1 MEILTLKNL
10 SFTYP
15 DGDGKAIE
23 NVSLSVREGEFVVI
37 CGRSGCG
44 KTTLLRLMK
53 NELAPV
59 GKREGEILFR
69 GQHAEDIDVKTS
81 AGSIG
86 FVAQNPESQ
95 TVTDKVWHE
104 LAFGMENL
112 GYDADEMRLRAGELA
127 NYFGITGRLHSD
139 TATLSGG
146 QKQLLALASAM
157 TLSPEILL
165 LDEPTSQLDPIA
177 ASGFISTL
185 QRINRELGM
194 TVILSEHRLEEVFPI
209 ADRVVVM
216 DEGKIVCS
224 DTPRRVCELLGND
237 PISAGFPSA
246 ARIFSGLDGKGK
258 CPLTVR
264 EGREFLSSFEKKSLP
279 IEEKTHSPEVAFSM
293 KNLWQR
299 YERNSPDII
308 KGADIDVFKGEI
320 FSLLGGNGSGKTT
333 LLSVIAG
340 IEKAYRGKLTVLGK
354 NIKKYSPAEL
364 HRGTVAM
371 LPQDVST
378 VFIKNTVRDDL
389 FDICRAV
396 GCSKDEAEKKI
407 AAICGELSIT
417 EVLSRHPYDLSGGE
431 AQRAALAKVLLTEP
445 EILLLD
451 EPTKA
456 VDACAKRVLTGI
468 LRRLA
473 ESGVTVFA
481 ATHDTEFA
489 AEISDRC
496 AMLFDGSV
504 ICPSCPQVFFRKND
518 FYTTSSSRIS
528 RGVFENTVTTEQV
541 VALGKGADK

>member
-10 SFTYP
+10 SFSYP
-15 DGDGKAIE
+15 ESDRKAIE
-23 NVSLSVREGEFVVI
+23 NISLSVREGEFIVI

-44 KTTLLRLMK
+44 KTTLLRLLK

-59 GKREGEILFR
+59 GKREGEIFFC
-69 GQHAEDIDVKTS
+69 GKAMDDIDAGTS
-81 AGSIG
+81 AKSVG

-127 NYFGITGRLHSD
+127 NYFGINGWLHSD

-146 QKQLLALASAM
+146 QKQLLALASVMA
-157 TLSPEILL
+157 LSPKILL

-177 ASGFISTL
+177 ASGFINTL
-185 QRINRELGM
+185 QKINRELGM
-194 TVILSEHRLEEVFPI
+194 TVILSEHRLEEVFPM

-224 DTPRRVCELLGND
+224 DEPEKVCGTLAKS

-279 IEEKTHSPEVAFSM
+279 VEEEKPSDEVAFSM
-293 KNLWQR
+293 KNVWQR
-299 YERNSPDII
+299 YERNSPDIL
-308 KGADIDVFKGEI
+308 KGADIEVRRGEI

-333 LLSVIAG
+333 LISVIAG
-340 IEKAYRGKLTVLGK
+340 IEKAYRGKITILGK
-354 NIKKYSPAEL
+354 NIKKYGAEL
-364 HRGTVAM
+364 HRGIVAM
-371 LPQDVST
+371 LQQDVST

-396 GCSKDEAEKKI
+396 GCSKDEAGKKI
-407 AAICGELSIT
+407 AAICAELSIT

-431 AQRAALAKVLLTEP
+431 GQRAALAKILLTEP
-445 EILLLD
+445 KILLLD
-451 EPTKA
+451 EPTKGI
-456 VDACAKRVLTGI
+456 DAFAKQTLMAI
-468 LRRLA
+468 LRRLS
-473 ESGVTVFA
+473 EGGVTVFIV
-481 ATHDTEFA
+481 THDTEFA

-496 AMLFDGSV
+496 AMLFDGKV
-504 ICPSCPQVFFRKND
+504 ISHSCPQRFFGKNN
-518 FYTTSSSRIS
+518 FYTTSASRIS
-528 RGVFENTVTTEQV
+528 RGIFENTVTAEQV
-541 VALGKGADK
+541 IALGKEEIG

>member
-10 SFTYP
+10 SFSYP
-15 DGDGKAIE
+15 ESDRKAIE
-23 NVSLSVREGEFVVI
+23 NISLSVREGEFIVI
-37 CGRSGCG
+37 CGSSGCG
-44 KTTLLRLMK
+44 KTTLLRLLK

-59 GKREGEILFR
+59 GKREGEILFC
-69 GQHAEDIDVKTS
+69 GKAMDDIDAGTS
-81 AGSIG
+81 AKSVG

-127 NYFGITGRLHSD
+127 NYFGINGWLHSD

-146 QKQLLALASAM
+146 QKQLLALASVMA
-157 TLSPEILL
+157 LSPKILL

-177 ASGFISTL
+177 ASGFINTL
-185 QRINRELGM
+185 QKINRELGM
-194 TVILSEHRLEEVFPI
+194 TVIISEHRLEEVFPI

-224 DTPRRVCELLGND
+224 DEPEKVCGTLAKS

-279 IEEKTHSPEVAFSM
+279 IEEKSRPDEVAFSM
-293 KNLWQR
+293 KNVWQR
-299 YERNSPDII
+299 YERNSPDIL
-308 KGADIDVFKGEI
+308 KGADIEVRRGEI

-333 LLSVIAG
+333 LISVIAG
-340 IEKAYRGKLTVLGK
+340 IEKAYRGKITVLGK
-354 NIKKYSPAEL
+354 NIKKYSPVEL
-364 HRGTVAM
+364 HRGIVAM

-396 GCSKDEAEKKI
+396 GCGKNDAEKKI
-407 AAICGELSIT
+407 EDLCAELSIT

-431 AQRAALAKVLLTEP
+431 GQRAALAKILLTEP
-445 EILLLD
+445 KILLLD
-451 EPTKA
+451 EPTKGI
-456 VDACAKRVLTGI
+456 DAFAKQTLMAI
-468 LRRLA
+468 LRRLS
-473 ESGVTVFA
+473 EGGVTVFIV
-481 ATHDTEFA
+481 THDTEFA

-496 AMLFDGSV
+496 AMLFDGEV
-504 ICPSCPQVFFRKND
+504 ISPSCPQRFFGKIIFIQLRRAVFQEEYLK
-518 FYTTSSSRIS
+518 IP
-528 RGVFENTVTTEQV
+528 
-541 VALGKGADK
+541 

>member
-10 SFTYP
+10 SFLYP
-15 DGDGKAIE
+15 ESDRKAIE
-23 NVSLSVREGEFVVI
+23 NISLSVREGEFIVI

-44 KTTLLRLMK
+44 KTTLLRLLK

-59 GKREGEILFR
+59 GKREGEILFCGKAMDEVDAR
-69 GQHAEDIDVKTS
+69 TS
-81 AGSIG
+81 ARCIG

-112 GYDADEMRLRAGELA
+112 GYGADEMRLRAGELA
-127 NYFGITGRLHSD
+127 NYFGINGWLHSD

-146 QKQLLALASAM
+146 QKQLLALAAVM
-157 TLSPEILL
+157 TLSPKVLL

-185 QRINRELGM
+185 QKINRELGM

-224 DTPRRVCELLGND
+224 DTPQRVCELLGND

-246 ARIFSGLDGKGK
+246 ARIFSGLEGRGK

-279 IEEKTHSPEVAFSM
+279 IEEKSRPDEVAFSM
-293 KNLWQR
+293 KNVWQR
-299 YERNSPDII
+299 YERNSPDIL
-308 KGADIDVFKGEI
+308 KGADIEVRRGEI

-333 LLSVIAG
+333 LISVIAG
-340 IEKAYRGKLTVLGK
+340 VEKAYRGKITILGK
-354 NIKKYSPAEL
+354 NIKKYGAEL
-364 HRGTVAM
+364 HRGTIAM

-396 GCSKDEAEKKI
+396 GCGKNDAEKKI
-407 AAICGELSIT
+407 ADICAELSIT

-431 AQRAALAKVLLTEP
+431 GQRAALAKILLTEP
-445 EILLLD
+445 KILLLD
-451 EPTKA
+451 EPTKGI
-456 VDACAKRVLTGI
+456 DAFAKQTLMAI
-468 LRRLA
+468 LRRLS
-473 ESGVTVFA
+473 EGGVTVLIV
-481 ATHDTEFA
+481 THDTEFA
-489 AEISDRC
+489 AEISGRC
-496 AMLFDGSV
+496 AMLFDGKV
-504 ICPSCPQVFFRKND
+504 ISPSCPQRFFGKNN
-518 FYTTSSSRIS
+518 FYTTSASRIS
-528 RGVFENTVTTEQV
+528 RGIFENTVTAEQV
-541 VALGKGADK
+541 IALGKEEIG

>member
-10 SFTYP
+10 SFSYP
-15 DGDGKAIE
+15 ESDRKAIE
-23 NVSLSVREGEFVVI
+23 NISLSVREGEFIVI

-44 KTTLLRLMK
+44 KTTLLRLLK

-59 GKREGEILFR
+59 GKKEGEILFC
-69 GQHAEDIDVKTS
+69 GKAMDDIDAGTS
-81 AGSIG
+81 AKSVG

-104 LAFGMENL
+104 LVFGMENL

-127 NYFGITGRLHSD
+127 NYFGINGWLHSD

-146 QKQLLALASAM
+146 QKQLLALASVMA
-157 TLSPEILL
+157 LSPKILL

-177 ASGFISTL
+177 ASGFINTL
-185 QRINRELGM
+185 QKINRELGM

-224 DTPRRVCELLGND
+224 DEPEKVCGTLAKS

-279 IEEKTHSPEVAFSM
+279 VEEEKPSDEVAFSM
-293 KNLWQR
+293 KNVWQR
-299 YERNSPDII
+299 YERNSPDIL
-308 KGADIDVFKGEI
+308 KGADIEVRRGEI

-333 LLSVIAG
+333 LISVIAG
-340 IEKAYRGKLTVLGK
+340 IEKAYRGKITVLGK
-354 NIKKYSPAEL
+354 NIKKYGAEL
-364 HRGTVAM
+364 HRGIVAM

-396 GCSKDEAEKKI
+396 GCSKDEAGKKI
-407 AAICGELSIT
+407 AAICAELSIT

-431 AQRAALAKVLLTEP
+431 GQRAALAKILLTEP
-445 EILLLD
+445 KILLLD
-451 EPTKA
+451 EPTKGI
-456 VDACAKRVLTGI
+456 DAFAKQTLMAI
-468 LRRLA
+468 LRRLS
-473 ESGVTVFA
+473 EGGVTVFIV
-481 ATHDTEFA
+481 THDTEFA

-496 AMLFDGSV
+496 AMLFDGKV
-504 ICPSCPQVFFRKND
+504 ISPSCPQRFFGKNN
-518 FYTTSSSRIS
+518 FYTTSASRIS
-528 RGVFENTVTTEQV
+528 RGIFENTVTAGQV
-541 VALGKGADK
+541 IALGKEEIG

>member
-10 SFTYP
+10 SFLYP
-15 DGDGKAIE
+15 ESDRKAIE
-23 NVSLSVREGEFVVI
+23 NISLSVREGEFIVI

-44 KTTLLRLMK
+44 KTTLLRLLK

-59 GKREGEILFR
+59 GKREGEILFCGKAMDEVDAR
-69 GQHAEDIDVKTS
+69 TS
-81 AGSIG
+81 ARCIG

-112 GYDADEMRLRAGELA
+112 GYGADEMRLRAGELA
-127 NYFGITGRLHSD
+127 NYFGINGWLHSD

-146 QKQLLALASAM
+146 QKQLLALASVMA
-157 TLSPEILL
+157 LSPKVLF

-185 QRINRELGM
+185 QKINRELGM

-224 DTPRRVCELLGND
+224 DTPQRVCELLGND

-246 ARIFSGLDGKGK
+246 ARIFSGLEGRGK

-279 IEEKTHSPEVAFSM
+279 IEEKSRPDEVAFSM
-293 KNLWQR
+293 KNVWQR
-299 YERNSPDII
+299 YERNSPDIL
-308 KGADIDVFKGEI
+308 KGADIEVLRGEI

-333 LLSVIAG
+333 LISVIAG
-340 IEKAYRGKLTVLGK
+340 VEKAYRGKITILGK
-354 NIKKYSPAEL
+354 NIKKYGAEL
-364 HRGTVAM
+364 HRGTIAM

-396 GCSKDEAEKKI
+396 GCGKNDAEKKI
-407 AAICGELSIT
+407 ADICAELSIT

-431 AQRAALAKVLLTEP
+431 GQRAALAKILLTEP
-445 EILLLD
+445 KILLLD
-451 EPTKA
+451 EPTKGI
-456 VDACAKRVLTGI
+456 DAFAKQTLMAI
-468 LRRLA
+468 LRRLS
-473 ESGVTVFA
+473 EGGVTVLIV
-481 ATHDTEFA
+481 THDTEFA
-489 AEISDRC
+489 AEISGRC
-496 AMLFDGSV
+496 AMLFDGKV
-504 ICPSCPQVFFRKND
+504 ISPSCPQRFFGKNN
-518 FYTTSSSRIS
+518 FYTTSASRIS
-528 RGVFENTVTTEQV
+528 RGIFENTVTAEQV
-541 VALGKGADK
+541 IALGKEEIG

>member
-10 SFTYP
+10 SFSYP
-15 DGDGKAIE
+15 ESDRKAIE
-23 NVSLSVREGEFVVI
+23 NISLSVREGEFIVI

-44 KTTLLRLMK
+44 KTTLLRLLK

-59 GKREGEILFR
+59 GKREGEIFFC
-69 GQHAEDIDVKTS
+69 GKAMDDIDAGTS
-81 AGSIG
+81 AKSVG
-86 FVAQNPESQ
+86 FVAQNPESP

-127 NYFGITGRLHSD
+127 NYFGINGWLHSD

-146 QKQLLALASAM
+146 QKQLLALASVMA
-157 TLSPEILL
+157 LSPKILL

-177 ASGFISTL
+177 ASGFINTL
-185 QRINRELGM
+185 QKINRELGM
-194 TVILSEHRLEEVFPI
+194 TVILSEHRLEEVFPM

-224 DTPRRVCELLGND
+224 DEPEKVCGTLAKS

-279 IEEKTHSPEVAFSM
+279 VEEEKPSDEVAFSM
-293 KNLWQR
+293 KNVWQR
-299 YERNSPDII
+299 YERNSPDIL
-308 KGADIDVFKGEI
+308 KGADIEVRRGEI

-333 LLSVIAG
+333 LISVIAG
-340 IEKAYRGKLTVLGK
+340 IEKAYRGKITVLGK

-364 HRGTVAM
+364 HRGIVAM

-407 AAICGELSIT
+407 AEICGELSIT

-431 AQRAALAKVLLTEP
+431 GQRAALAKILLTEP
-445 EILLLD
+445 KILLLD
-451 EPTKA
+451 EPTKGI
-456 VDACAKRVLTGI
+456 DAFAKQTLMAI
-468 LRRLA
+468 LRRLS
-473 ESGVTVFA
+473 EGGVTVFIV
-481 ATHDTEFA
+481 THDTEFA

-496 AMLFDGSV
+496 AMLFDGEV
-504 ICPSCPQVFFRKND
+504 ISPSCPQRFFGKNN
-518 FYTTSSSRIS
+518 FYTTSASRIS
-528 RGVFENTVTTEQV
+528 RGIFENTVTAGQV
-541 VALGKGADK
+541 IALGKEEIG

>member
-10 SFTYP
+10 SFLYP
-15 DGDGKAIE
+15 ESDRKAIE
-23 NVSLSVREGEFVVI
+23 NISLSVREGEFIVI

-44 KTTLLRLMK
+44 KTTLLRLLK

-59 GKREGEILFR
+59 GKREGEILFCGKAMDEVDAR
-69 GQHAEDIDVKTS
+69 TS
-81 AGSIG
+81 ARCIG

-112 GYDADEMRLRAGELA
+112 GYGADEMRLRAGELA
-127 NYFGITGRLHSD
+127 NYFGINGWLHSD

-146 QKQLLALASAM
+146 QKQLLALASVMA
-157 TLSPEILL
+157 LSPKVLL

-185 QRINRELGM
+185 QKINRELGM

-224 DTPRRVCELLGND
+224 DTPQRVCELLGND

-246 ARIFSGLDGKGK
+246 ARIFSGLEGRGK

-279 IEEKTHSPEVAFSM
+279 IEEKSRPDEVAFSM
-293 KNLWQR
+293 KNVWQR
-299 YERNSPDII
+299 YERNSPDIL
-308 KGADIDVFKGEI
+308 KGADIEVLRGEI

-333 LLSVIAG
+333 LISVIAG
-340 IEKAYRGKLTVLGK
+340 VEKAYRGKITILGK
-354 NIKKYSPAEL
+354 NIKKYGAEL
-364 HRGTVAM
+364 HRGTIAM

-396 GCSKDEAEKKI
+396 GCGKNDAEKKI
-407 AAICGELSIT
+407 ADICAELSIT

-431 AQRAALAKVLLTEP
+431 GQRAALAKILLTEP
-445 EILLLD
+445 KILLLD
-451 EPTKA
+451 EPTKGI
-456 VDACAKRVLTGI
+456 DAFAKQTLMAI
-468 LRRLA
+468 LRRLS
-473 ESGVTVFA
+473 EGGVTVLIV
-481 ATHDTEFA
+481 THDTEFA
-489 AEISDRC
+489 AEISGRC
-496 AMLFDGSV
+496 AMLFDGKV
-504 ICPSCPQVFFRKND
+504 ISPSCPQRFFGKNN
-518 FYTTSSSRIS
+518 FYTTSASRIS
-528 RGVFENTVTTEQV
+528 RGIFENTVTAEQV
-541 VALGKGADK
+541 IALGKEEIG

>member
-10 SFTYP
+10 SFLYP
-15 DGDGKAIE
+15 ESDRKAIE
-23 NVSLSVREGEFVVI
+23 NISLSVREGEFIVI

-44 KTTLLRLMK
+44 KTTLLRLLK

-59 GKREGEILFR
+59 GKREGEILFCGKAMDEVDAR
-69 GQHAEDIDVKTS
+69 TS
-81 AGSIG
+81 ARCIG

-112 GYDADEMRLRAGELA
+112 GYGADEMRLRAGELA
-127 NYFGITGRLHSD
+127 NYFGINGWLHSD

-146 QKQLLALASAM
+146 QKQLLALASVMA
-157 TLSPEILL
+157 LSPKVLF

-185 QRINRELGM
+185 QKINRELGM

-224 DTPRRVCELLGND
+224 DTPQRVCELLGND

-246 ARIFSGLDGKGK
+246 ARIFSGLEGRGK

-279 IEEKTHSPEVAFSM
+279 IEEKSRPDEVAFSM
-293 KNLWQR
+293 KNVWQR
-299 YERNSPDII
+299 YERNSPDIL
-308 KGADIDVFKGEI
+308 KGADIEVRRGEI

-333 LLSVIAG
+333 LISVIAG
-340 IEKAYRGKLTVLGK
+340 VEKAYRGKITILGK
-354 NIKKYSPAEL
+354 NIKKYGAEL
-364 HRGTVAM
+364 HRGTIAM

-396 GCSKDEAEKKI
+396 GCGKNDAEKKI
-407 AAICGELSIT
+407 ADICAELSIT

-431 AQRAALAKVLLTEP
+431 GQRAALAKILLTEP
-445 EILLLD
+445 KILLLD
-451 EPTKA
+451 EPTKGI
-456 VDACAKRVLTGI
+456 DAFAKQTLMAI
-468 LRRLA
+468 LRRLS
-473 ESGVTVFA
+473 EGGVTVLIV
-481 ATHDTEFA
+481 THDTEFA
-489 AEISDRC
+489 AEISGRC
-496 AMLFDGSV
+496 AMLFDGKV
-504 ICPSCPQVFFRKND
+504 ISPSCPQRFFGKNN
-518 FYTTSSSRIS
+518 FYTTSASRIS
-528 RGVFENTVTTEQV
+528 RGIFENTVTAEQV
-541 VALGKGADK
+541 IALGKEEIG

>member
-10 SFTYP
+10 SFSYP
-15 DGDGKAIE
+15 ESDRKAIE
-23 NVSLSVREGEFVVI
+23 NISLSVREGEFIVI

-44 KTTLLRLMK
+44 KTTLLRLLK

-59 GKREGEILFR
+59 GKREGEILFCR
-69 GQHAEDIDVKTS
+69 QHAEDIDVKTS

-127 NYFGITGRLHSD
+127 NYFGINGWLHSD

-146 QKQLLALASAM
+146 QKQLLALASVMA
-157 TLSPEILL
+157 LSPKILL

-177 ASGFISTL
+177 ASGFINTL
-185 QRINRELGM
+185 QKINRELGM

-224 DTPRRVCELLGND
+224 DEPEKVCGTLAKS

-279 IEEKTHSPEVAFSM
+279 VEEEKPSDEVAFSM
-293 KNLWQR
+293 KNVWQR
-299 YERNSPDII
+299 YERNSPDIL
-308 KGADIDVFKGEI
+308 KGADIEVRRGEI

-333 LLSVIAG
+333 LISVIAG
-340 IEKAYRGKLTVLGK
+340 IEKAYRGKITILGK
-354 NIKKYSPAEL
+354 NIKKYGAEL
-364 HRGTVAM
+364 HRGIVAM

-396 GCSKDEAEKKI
+396 GCSKDEAGKKI
-407 AAICGELSIT
+407 AAICAELSIT

-431 AQRAALAKVLLTEP
+431 GQRAALAKILLTEP
-445 EILLLD
+445 KILLLD
-451 EPTKA
+451 EPTKGI
-456 VDACAKRVLTGI
+456 DAFAKQTLMAI
-468 LRRLA
+468 LRRLS
-473 ESGVTVFA
+473 EGGVTVFIV
-481 ATHDTEFA
+481 THDTEFA

-496 AMLFDGSV
+496 AMLFDGKV
-504 ICPSCPQVFFRKND
+504 ISHSCPQRFFGKNN
-518 FYTTSSSRIS
+518 FYTTSASRIS
-528 RGVFENTVTTEQV
+528 RGIFENTVTAEQV
-541 VALGKGADK
+541 IALGKEEIG

>member
-10 SFTYP
+10 SFSYP
-15 DGDGKAIE
+15 ESDRKAIE
-23 NVSLSVREGEFVVI
+23 NISLSVREGEFVVI

-44 KTTLLRLMK
+44 KTTLLRLLK

-59 GKREGEILFR
+59 GKREGEILFCGKAMDEVDAR
-69 GQHAEDIDVKTS
+69 TS
-81 AGSIG
+81 ARRIG

-112 GYDADEMRLRAGELA
+112 GCDPDEMRLRIGETA
-127 NYFGITGRLHSD
+127 NYFGINTMTERE

-146 QKQLLALASAM
+146 QKQLLALAAVM
-157 TLSPEILL
+157 TLSPKVLL

-185 QRINRELGM
+185 QKINRELGM

-224 DTPRRVCELLGND
+224 DEPEKVCGALAKS

-279 IEEKTHSPEVAFSM
+279 IEEKSRPDEVAFSM
-293 KNLWQR
+293 KNVWQR
-299 YERNSPDII
+299 YERNSPDIL
-308 KGADIDVFKGEI
+308 KGADIEVRRGEI

-333 LLSVIAG
+333 LISVIAG
-340 IEKAYRGKLTVLGK
+340 VEKAYRGKITILGK
-354 NIKKYSPAEL
+354 NIKKYGAEL

-396 GCSKDEAEKKI
+396 GCGKNDAEKKI
-407 AAICGELSIT
+407 ADICAELSIT

-431 AQRAALAKVLLTEP
+431 GQRAALAKILLTEP
-445 EILLLD
+445 KILLLD
-451 EPTKA
+451 EPTKGI
-456 VDACAKRVLTGI
+456 DAFAKQTLMAI
-468 LRRLA
+468 LRRLS
-473 ESGVTVFA
+473 EGGVTVLIV
-481 ATHDTEFA
+481 THDTEFA

-496 AMLFDGSV
+496 AMLFDGKV
-504 ICPSCPQVFFRKND
+504 ISPSCPQRFFGKNN
-518 FYTTSSSRIS
+518 FYTTSASRIS
-528 RGVFENTVTTEQV
+528 RGIFENTVTAEQV
-541 VALGKGADK
+541 IALGKEEIG

>member
-10 SFTYP
+10 SFSYP
-15 DGDGKAIE
+15 ESDRKAIE
-23 NVSLSVREGEFVVI
+23 NISLSVREGEFIVI

-44 KTTLLRLMK
+44 KTTLLRLLK

-59 GKREGEILFR
+59 GKREGEILFCGKAMDEVDAR
-69 GQHAEDIDVKTS
+69 TS
-81 AGSIG
+81 ARCIG
-86 FVAQNPESQ
+86 FVAQNPE
-95 TVTDKVWHE
+95 TGTLTDKVWHE
-104 LAFGMENL
+104 LAFGLENL
-112 GYDADEMRLRAGELA
+112 GCDPDEMRLRIGETA
-127 NYFGITGRLHSD
+127 NYFGINTMTERE

-146 QKQLLALASAM
+146 QKQLLALASVMA
-157 TLSPEILL
+157 LSPKVLL

-185 QRINRELGM
+185 QKINRELGM

-224 DTPRRVCELLGND
+224 DTPQRVCELLGND

-246 ARIFSGLDGKGK
+246 ARIFSGLEGRGK

-279 IEEKTHSPEVAFSM
+279 IEEKSRPDEVAFSM
-293 KNLWQR
+293 KNVWQR
-299 YERNSPDII
+299 YERNSPDIL
-308 KGADIDVFKGEI
+308 KGADIEVRRGEI

-340 IEKAYRGKLTVLGK
+340 VEKAYRGKITILGK
-354 NIKKYSPAEL
+354 NIKKYGAEL

-396 GCSKDEAEKKI
+396 GCGKNDAEKKI
-407 AAICGELSIT
+407 ADICTELSIT

-431 AQRAALAKVLLTEP
+431 GQRAALAKILLTEP
-445 EILLLD
+445 KILLLD
-451 EPTKA
+451 EPTKGI
-456 VDACAKRVLTGI
+456 DAFAKQTLMAI
-468 LRRLA
+468 LRRLS
-473 ESGVTVFA
+473 EGGVTVLIV
-481 ATHDTEFA
+481 THDTEFA
-489 AEISDRC
+489 AEISGRC
-496 AMLFDGSV
+496 AMLFDGKV
-504 ICPSCPQVFFRKND
+504 ISPSCPQRFFGKNN
-518 FYTTSSSRIS
+518 FYTTSASRIS
-528 RGVFENTVTTEQV
+528 RGIFENTVTAEQV
-541 VALGKGADK
+541 IALGKEEIG

>member
-10 SFTYP
+10 SFSYP
-15 DGDGKAIE
+15 ESDRKAIE
-23 NVSLSVREGEFVVI
+23 NISLSVREGEFIVI

-44 KTTLLRLMK
+44 KTTLLRLLK

-59 GKREGEILFR
+59 GKREGEILFC
-69 GQHAEDIDVKTS
+69 GKAMDDIDAGTS
-81 AGSIG
+81 AKSVG

-127 NYFGITGRLHSD
+127 NYFGINGWLHSD

-146 QKQLLALASAM
+146 QKQLLALASVMA
-157 TLSPEILL
+157 LSPKILL

-185 QRINRELGM
+185 QKINRELGM

-224 DTPRRVCELLGND
+224 DEPEKVCGTLAKS

-279 IEEKTHSPEVAFSM
+279 VEEEKPSDEVAFSM
-293 KNLWQR
+293 KNVWQR
-299 YERNSPDII
+299 YERNSPDIL
-308 KGADIDVFKGEI
+308 KGADIEVRRGEI

-333 LLSVIAG
+333 LISVIAG
-340 IEKAYRGKLTVLGK
+340 IEKAYRGKITVLGK
-354 NIKKYSPAEL
+354 NIRKYGAEL
-364 HRGTVAM
+364 HRGIVAM

-396 GCSKDEAEKKI
+396 GCSKDEAGKKI
-407 AAICGELSIT
+407 AAICAELSIM
-417 EVLSRHPYDLSGGE
+417 EVLSRHPYDISGGE
-431 AQRAALAKVLLTEP
+431 GQRAALAKILLTEP
-445 EILLLD
+445 KILLLD
-451 EPTKA
+451 EPTKGI
-456 VDACAKRVLTGI
+456 DAFAKQTLMAI
-468 LRRLA
+468 LRRLS
-473 ESGVTVFA
+473 EGGVTVFIV
-481 ATHDTEFA
+481 THDTEFA

-496 AMLFDGSV
+496 AMLFDGKV
-504 ICPSCPQVFFRKND
+504 ISPSCPQRFFGKNN
-518 FYTTSSSRIS
+518 FYTTSASRIS
-528 RGVFENTVTTEQV
+528 RGIFENTVTAGQV
-541 VALGKGADK
+541 IALGKEEIG

>member
-10 SFTYP
+10 SFLYP
-15 DGDGKAIE
+15 ESDRKAIE
-23 NVSLSVREGEFVVI
+23 NISLSVREGEFIVI

-44 KTTLLRLMK
+44 KTTLLRLLK

-59 GKREGEILFR
+59 GKREGEILFCGKAMDEVDAR
-69 GQHAEDIDVKTS
+69 TS
-81 AGSIG
+81 ARCIG

-112 GYDADEMRLRAGELA
+112 GYGADEMRLRAGELA
-127 NYFGITGRLHSD
+127 NYFGINGWLHSD

-146 QKQLLALASAM
+146 QKQLLALASVMA
-157 TLSPEILL
+157 LSPKVLF

-185 QRINRELGM
+185 QKINRELGM

-224 DTPRRVCELLGND
+224 DEPEKVCGALAKS

-246 ARIFSGLDGKGK
+246 ARIFSGLEGRGK

-279 IEEKTHSPEVAFSM
+279 IEEKSRPDEVAFSM
-293 KNLWQR
+293 KNVWQR
-299 YERNSPDII
+299 YERNSPDIL
-308 KGADIDVFKGEI
+308 KGADIEVLRGEI

-340 IEKAYRGKLTVLGK
+340 VEKAYRGKITILGK
-354 NIKKYSPAEL
+354 NIKKYGAEL
-364 HRGTVAM
+364 HRGTIAM

-396 GCSKDEAEKKI
+396 GCGKNDAEKKI
-407 AAICGELSIT
+407 ADICAELSIT

-431 AQRAALAKVLLTEP
+431 GQRAALAKILLTEP
-445 EILLLD
+445 KILLLD
-451 EPTKA
+451 EPTKGI
-456 VDACAKRVLTGI
+456 DAFAKQTLMAI
-468 LRRLA
+468 LRRLS
-473 ESGVTVFA
+473 EGGVTVLIV
-481 ATHDTEFA
+481 THDTEFA
-489 AEISDRC
+489 AEISGRC
-496 AMLFDGSV
+496 AMLFDGKV
-504 ICPSCPQVFFRKND
+504 ISPSCPQRFFGKNN
-518 FYTTSSSRIS
+518 FYTTSASRIS
-528 RGVFENTVTTEQV
+528 RGIFENTVTAEQV
-541 VALGKGADK
+541 IALGKEEIG

>member
-10 SFTYP
+10 SFLYP
-15 DGDGKAIE
+15 ESDRKAIE
-23 NVSLSVREGEFVVI
+23 NISLSVREGEFIVI

-44 KTTLLRLMK
+44 KTTLLRLLK

-59 GKREGEILFR
+59 GKREGEILFCGKAMDEVDAR
-69 GQHAEDIDVKTS
+69 TS
-81 AGSIG
+81 ARCIG

-95 TVTDKVWHE
+95 TMTDKVWHE

-112 GYDADEMRLRAGELA
+112 GYGADEMHLRAGELA
-127 NYFGITGRLHSD
+127 NYFGINGWLHSD

-146 QKQLLALASAM
+146 QKQLLALAAVM
-157 TLSPEILL
+157 TLSPKVLL

-185 QRINRELGM
+185 QKINRELGM

-224 DTPRRVCELLGND
+224 DTPQRVCELLGND

-246 ARIFSGLDGKGK
+246 ARIFSGLEGRGK

-279 IEEKTHSPEVAFSM
+279 IEEKSRPDEVAFSM
-293 KNLWQR
+293 KNVWQR
-299 YERNSPDII
+299 YERNSPDIL
-308 KGADIDVFKGEI
+308 KGADIEVRRGEI

-333 LLSVIAG
+333 LISVIAG
-340 IEKAYRGKLTVLGK
+340 VEKAYRGKITILGK
-354 NIKKYSPAEL
+354 NIKKYGAEL
-364 HRGTVAM
+364 HRGTIAM

-396 GCSKDEAEKKI
+396 GCGKNDAEKKI
-407 AAICGELSIT
+407 ADICAELSIT

-431 AQRAALAKVLLTEP
+431 GQRAALAKILLTEP
-445 EILLLD
+445 KILLLD
-451 EPTKA
+451 EPTKGI
-456 VDACAKRVLTGI
+456 DAFAKQTLMAI
-468 LRRLA
+468 LRRLS
-473 ESGVTVFA
+473 EGGVTVLIV
-481 ATHDTEFA
+481 THDTEFA
-489 AEISDRC
+489 AEISGRC
-496 AMLFDGSV
+496 AMLFDGKV
-504 ICPSCPQVFFRKND
+504 ISPSCPQRFFGKNN
-518 FYTTSSSRIS
+518 FYTTSASRIS
-528 RGVFENTVTTEQV
+528 RGIFENTVTAEQV
-541 VALGKGADK
+541 IALGKEEIG

>member
-10 SFTYP
+10 SFSYP
-15 DGDGKAIE
+15 ESDRKAIE
-23 NVSLSVREGEFVVI
+23 NISLSVREGEFVVI

-44 KTTLLRLMK
+44 KTTLLRLLK

-59 GKREGEILFR
+59 GKREGEILFCGKAMDEVDAR
-69 GQHAEDIDVKTS
+69 TS
-81 AGSIG
+81 ARRIG

-112 GYDADEMRLRAGELA
+112 GCDPDEMRLRIGETA
-127 NYFGITGRLHSD
+127 NYFGINTMTERE

-146 QKQLLALASAM
+146 QKQLLALAAVM
-157 TLSPEILL
+157 TLSPKVLL

-185 QRINRELGM
+185 QKINRELGM

-224 DTPRRVCELLGND
+224 DEPEKVCGALAKS

-264 EGREFLSSFEKKSLP
+264 EGREFLSSFKKKSLP
-279 IEEKTHSPEVAFSM
+279 IEEKSRPDEVAFSM
-293 KNLWQR
+293 KNVWQR
-299 YERNSPDII
+299 YERNSPDIL
-308 KGADIDVFKGEI
+308 KGADIEVRRGEI

-333 LLSVIAG
+333 LISVIAG
-340 IEKAYRGKLTVLGK
+340 VEKAYRGKITVLGK
-354 NIKKYSPAEL
+354 NIKKYGAEL

-378 VFIKNTVRDDL
+378 VFIKNTLRDDL

-396 GCSKDEAEKKI
+396 GCGKNDAEKKI
-407 AAICGELSIT
+407 ADICAELSIT
-417 EVLSRHPYDLSGGE
+417 EVLFCHPYDLSGGE
-431 AQRAALAKVLLTEP
+431 GQRAALAKILLTEP
-445 EILLLD
+445 KILLLD
-451 EPTKA
+451 EPTKGI
-456 VDACAKRVLTGI
+456 DAFAKQTLMAI
-468 LRRLA
+468 LRRLS
-473 ESGVTVFA
+473 EGGVTVLIV
-481 ATHDTEFA
+481 THDTEFA

-496 AMLFDGSV
+496 AMLFDGKV
-504 ICPSCPQVFFRKND
+504 ISPSCPQRFFGKNN
-518 FYTTSSSRIS
+518 FYTTSASRIS
-528 RGVFENTVTTEQV
+528 RGIFENTVTAEQV
-541 VALGKGADK
+541 IALGKEEIG

>member
-15 DGDGKAIE
+15 DGDRKAIE
-23 NVSLSVREGEFVVI
+23 NISLSVREGEFIVI

-44 KTTLLRLMK
+44 KTTLLRLLK

-86 FVAQNPESQ
+86 FVAQSPESQ

-104 LAFGMENL
+104 LAFGLENL
-112 GYDADEMRLRAGELA
+112 GCDPDEMRLRIGETA
-127 NYFGITGRLHSD
+127 NYFGINTMTERE

-146 QKQLLALASAM
+146 QKQLLALASVMA
-157 TLSPEILL
+157 LSPKVLL

-185 QRINRELGM
+185 QKINRELGM

-224 DTPRRVCELLGND
+224 DTPRRVCELLGNG

-299 YERNSPDII
+299 YERNSPDIL
-308 KGADIDVFKGEI
+308 KGADIEVRRGEI

-340 IEKAYRGKLTVLGK
+340 IEKAYRGKITILGK
-354 NIKKYSPAEL
+354 NIKKYGAEL

-396 GCSKDEAEKKI
+396 GCGKNDAEKKM
-407 AAICGELSIT
+407 ADICAELSIT

-431 AQRAALAKVLLTEP
+431 GQRAALAKVLLTEP
-445 EILLLD
+445 KILLLD
-451 EPTKA
+451 EPTKGI
-456 VDACAKRVLTGI
+456 DAFAKQTLMAI
-468 LRRLA
+468 LRRLS
-473 ESGVTVFA
+473 EGGVTVLIV
-481 ATHDTEFA
+481 THDTEFA

-496 AMLFDGSV
+496 AMLFDGKV
-504 ICPSCPQVFFRKND
+504 ISPSCPQRFFGKNN
-518 FYTTSSSRIS
+518 FYTTSASRIS
-528 RGVFENTVTTEQV
+528 RGIFENTVTAEQV
-541 VALGKGADK
+541 IALGKEEIG

>member
-10 SFTYP
+10 SFSYP
-15 DGDGKAIE
+15 ESDRKAIE
-23 NVSLSVREGEFVVI
+23 NISLSVREGEFIVI

-44 KTTLLRLMK
+44 KTTLLRLLK

-59 GKREGEILFR
+59 GKREGEILFC
-69 GQHAEDIDVKTS
+69 GKAMDDIDAGTS
-81 AGSIG
+81 AKSVG

-112 GYDADEMRLRAGELA
+112 GYNADEMRLRAGELA
-127 NYFGITGRLHSD
+127 NYFGINGWLHSD

-146 QKQLLALASAM
+146 QKQLLALASVMA
-157 TLSPEILL
+157 LSPKILL

-177 ASGFISTL
+177 ASGFINTL
-185 QRINRELGM
+185 QKINRELGM
-194 TVILSEHRLEEVFPI
+194 TVIMSEHRLEEVFPI

-224 DTPRRVCELLGND
+224 DEPEKVCGTLAKS

-279 IEEKTHSPEVAFSM
+279 VEEEKPSDEVAFSM
-293 KNLWQR
+293 KNVWQR
-299 YERNSPDII
+299 YERNSPDIL
-308 KGADIDVFKGEI
+308 KGADIEVRRGEI

-333 LLSVIAG
+333 LISVIAG
-340 IEKAYRGKLTVLGK
+340 IEKAYRGKITVLGK
-354 NIKKYSPAEL
+354 NIKKYGAEL
-364 HRGTVAM
+364 HRGIVAM

-396 GCSKDEAEKKI
+396 GCSKDEAGKKI
-407 AAICGELSIT
+407 AAICAELSIT
-417 EVLSRHPYDLSGGE
+417 EVLSRHPYDISGGE
-431 AQRAALAKVLLTEP
+431 GQRAALAKILLTEP
-445 EILLLD
+445 KILLLD
-451 EPTKA
+451 EPTKGI
-456 VDACAKRVLTGI
+456 DAFAKQTLMAI
-468 LRRLA
+468 LRRLS
-473 ESGVTVFA
+473 EGGVTVFIV
-481 ATHDTEFA
+481 THDTEFA

-496 AMLFDGSV
+496 AMLFDGKV
-504 ICPSCPQVFFRKND
+504 ISPSCPQRFFGKNN
-518 FYTTSSSRIS
+518 FYTTSASRIS
-528 RGVFENTVTTEQV
+528 RGIFENTVTAGQV
-541 VALGKGADK
+541 IALGKEEIG

>member
-10 SFTYP
+10 SFLYP
-15 DGDGKAIE
+15 ESDRKAIE
-23 NVSLSVREGEFVVI
+23 NISLSVREGEFIVI

-44 KTTLLRLMK
+44 KTTLLRLLK

-59 GKREGEILFR
+59 GKREGEILFCGKAMDEVDAR
-69 GQHAEDIDVKTS
+69 TS
-81 AGSIG
+81 ARCIG

-95 TVTDKVWHE
+95 TMTDKVWHE

-112 GYDADEMRLRAGELA
+112 GYGADEMHLRAGELA
-127 NYFGITGRLHSD
+127 NYFGINGWLHSD

-146 QKQLLALASAM
+146 QKQLLALAAVM
-157 TLSPEILL
+157 TLSPKVLL

-185 QRINRELGM
+185 QKINRELGM

-224 DTPRRVCELLGND
+224 DTPQRVCELLGND

-246 ARIFSGLDGKGK
+246 ARIFSGLEGRGK

-279 IEEKTHSPEVAFSM
+279 IEEKSRPDEVAFSM
-293 KNLWQR
+293 KNVWQR
-299 YERNSPDII
+299 YERNSPDIL
-308 KGADIDVFKGEI
+308 KGADIEVLRGEI

-333 LLSVIAG
+333 LISVIAG
-340 IEKAYRGKLTVLGK
+340 VEKAYRGKITILGK
-354 NIKKYSPAEL
+354 NIKKYGAEL
-364 HRGTVAM
+364 HRGTIAM

-396 GCSKDEAEKKI
+396 GCGKNDAEKKI
-407 AAICGELSIT
+407 ADICAELSIT

-431 AQRAALAKVLLTEP
+431 GQRAALAKILLTEP
-445 EILLLD
+445 KILLLD
-451 EPTKA
+451 EPTKGI
-456 VDACAKRVLTGI
+456 DAFAKQTLMAI
-468 LRRLA
+468 LRRLS
-473 ESGVTVFA
+473 EGGVTVLIV
-481 ATHDTEFA
+481 THDTEFA
-489 AEISDRC
+489 AEISGRC
-496 AMLFDGSV
+496 AMLFDGKV
-504 ICPSCPQVFFRKND
+504 ISPSCPQRFFGKNN
-518 FYTTSSSRIS
+518 FYTTSASRIS
-528 RGVFENTVTTEQV
+528 RGIFENTVTAEQV
-541 VALGKGADK
+541 IALGKEEIG

>member
-10 SFTYP
+10 SFSYP
-15 DGDGKAIE
+15 ESDRKAIE
-23 NVSLSVREGEFVVI
+23 NISLSVREGEFIVI

-44 KTTLLRLMK
+44 KTTLLRLLK

-59 GKREGEILFR
+59 GKREGEILFC
-69 GQHAEDIDVKTS
+69 GKAMDDIDAGTS
-81 AGSIG
+81 AKSVG

-127 NYFGITGRLHSD
+127 NYFGINGWLHSD

-146 QKQLLALASAM
+146 QKQLLALASVMA
-157 TLSPEILL
+157 LSPKIIL

-177 ASGFISTL
+177 ASGFINTL
-185 QRINRELGM
+185 QKINRELGM

-224 DTPRRVCELLGND
+224 DEPEKVCGTLAKS

-279 IEEKTHSPEVAFSM
+279 VEEEKPSDEVAFSM
-293 KNLWQR
+293 KNVWQR
-299 YERNSPDII
+299 YERNSPDIL
-308 KGADIDVFKGEI
+308 KGADIEVRRGEI

-333 LLSVIAG
+333 LISVIAG
-340 IEKAYRGKLTVLGK
+340 IEKAYRGKITILGK
-354 NIKKYSPAEL
+354 NIKKYGAEL

-396 GCSKDEAEKKI
+396 GCSKDEAGKKI

-417 EVLSRHPYDLSGGE
+417 EVLSRHPYDISGGE
-431 AQRAALAKVLLTEP
+431 GQRAALAKILLTEP
-445 EILLLD
+445 KILLLD
-451 EPTKA
+451 EPTKGI
-456 VDACAKRVLTGI
+456 DAFAKQTLMAI
-468 LRRLA
+468 LRRLS
-473 ESGVTVFA
+473 EGGVTVFIV
-481 ATHDTEFA
+481 THDTEFA

-496 AMLFDGSV
+496 AMLFDGKV
-504 ICPSCPQVFFRKND
+504 ISPSCPQRFFGKNN
-518 FYTTSSSRIS
+518 FYTTSASRIS
-528 RGVFENTVTTEQV
+528 RGIFENTVTAGQV
-541 VALGKGADK
+541 IALGKEEIG

>member
-10 SFTYP
+10 SFSYP
-15 DGDGKAIE
+15 ESDRKAIE
-23 NVSLSVREGEFVVI
+23 NISLSVREGEFIVI

-44 KTTLLRLMK
+44 KTTLLRLLK
-53 NELAPV
+53 SELAPV
-59 GKREGEILFR
+59 GKREGEILFCR
-69 GQHAEDIDVKTS
+69 QHAEDIDVKTS

-127 NYFGITGRLHSD
+127 NYFGINGWLHSD

-146 QKQLLALASAM
+146 QKQLLALASVMA
-157 TLSPEILL
+157 LSPEILL

-177 ASGFISTL
+177 ASGFINTL
-185 QRINRELGM
+185 QKINRELGM

-224 DTPRRVCELLGND
+224 DEPEKVCGTLAKS

-246 ARIFSGLDGKGK
+246 ARIFSGLEGSGK

-279 IEEKTHSPEVAFSM
+279 VEEEKPSDEVAFSM
-293 KNLWQR
+293 KNVWQR
-299 YERNSPDII
+299 YERNSPDIL
-308 KGADIDVFKGEI
+308 KGADIEVRRGEI

-333 LLSVIAG
+333 LISVIAG
-340 IEKAYRGKLTVLGK
+340 IEKAYRGKITVLGK
-354 NIKKYSPAEL
+354 NIKKYGAEL
-364 HRGTVAM
+364 HRGIVAM

-396 GCSKDEAEKKI
+396 GCSKDEAGKKI
-407 AAICGELSIT
+407 AAICAELSIT

-431 AQRAALAKVLLTEP
+431 GQRAALAKILLTEP
-445 EILLLD
+445 KILLLD
-451 EPTKA
+451 EPTKGI
-456 VDACAKRVLTGI
+456 DAFAKQTLMAI
-468 LRRLA
+468 LRRLS
-473 ESGVTVFA
+473 EGGVTVFIV
-481 ATHDTEFA
+481 THDTEFA

-496 AMLFDGSV
+496 AMIFDGKV
-504 ICPSCPQVFFRKND
+504 ISPSCPQRFFGKNN
-518 FYTTSSSRIS
+518 FYTTSASRIS
-528 RGVFENTVTTEQV
+528 RGIFENTVTAGQV
-541 VALGKGADK
+541 IALGKGADK

>member
-1 MEILTLKNL
+1 MGIVVDEIISQKLYTGEFRAHFVEICIDLCHRIVGTDWNLNMEIAVCDL
-10 SFTYP
+10 F
-15 DGDGKAIE
+15 DGICQRVDLLHAFAVGVGVGGNQNE
-23 NVSLSVREGEFVVI
+23 NHHDER
-37 CGRSGCG
+37 
-44 KTTLLRLMK
+44 
-53 NELAPV
+53 
-59 GKREGEILFR
+59 
-69 GQHAEDIDVKTS
+69 AEHLV
-81 AGSIG
+81 
-86 FVAQNPESQ
+86 
-95 TVTDKVWHE
+95 H
-104 LAFGMENL
+104 
-112 GYDADEMRLRAGELA
+112 
-127 NYFGITGRLHSD
+127 
-139 TATLSGG
+139 
-146 QKQLLALASAM
+146 
-157 TLSPEILL
+157 
-165 LDEPTSQLDPIA
+165 
-177 ASGFISTL
+177 
-185 QRINRELGM
+185 
-194 TVILSEHRLEEVFPI
+194 
-209 ADRVVVM
+209 
-216 DEGKIVCS
+216 
-224 DTPRRVCELLGND
+224 
-237 PISAGFPSA
+237 
-246 ARIFSGLDGKGK
+246 
-258 CPLTVR
+258 
-264 EGREFLSSFEKKSLP
+264 
-279 IEEKTHSPEVAFSM
+279 
-293 KNLWQR
+293 
-299 YERNSPDII
+299 
-308 KGADIDVFKGEI
+308 GADIDVFKGEI
-320 FSLLGGNGSGKTT
+320 FSLRGGNGSGKTT

-396 GCSKDEAEKKI
+396 GCSKDEAEQKI

-481 ATHDTEFA
+481 ARHDKEFA

-504 ICPSCPQVFFRKND
+504 ICPLCPQVFFRKND

>member
-10 SFTYP
+10 SFLYP
-15 DGDGKAIE
+15 ESDRKAIE
-23 NVSLSVREGEFVVI
+23 NISLSVREGEFIVI

-44 KTTLLRLMK
+44 KTTLLRLLK

-59 GKREGEILFR
+59 GKREGEILFCGKAMDEVDAR
-69 GQHAEDIDVKTS
+69 TS
-81 AGSIG
+81 ARCIG

-104 LAFGMENL
+104 LASGMENL
-112 GYDADEMRLRAGELA
+112 GYGADEMRLRAGELA
-127 NYFGITGRLHSD
+127 NYFGINGWLHSD

-146 QKQLLALASAM
+146 QKQLLALAAVM
-157 TLSPEILL
+157 TLSPKVLL

-185 QRINRELGM
+185 QKINRELGM

-224 DTPRRVCELLGND
+224 DTPQRVCELLGND

-246 ARIFSGLDGKGK
+246 ARIFSGLEGRGK

-264 EGREFLSSFEKKSLP
+264 EGREFLSSFKKKSLP
-279 IEEKTHSPEVAFSM
+279 IEEKSRPDEVAFSM
-293 KNLWQR
+293 KNVWQR
-299 YERNSPDII
+299 YERNSPDIL
-308 KGADIDVFKGEI
+308 KGADIEVRRGEI

-333 LLSVIAG
+333 LISVIAG
-340 IEKAYRGKLTVLGK
+340 VEKAYRGKITILGK
-354 NIKKYSPAEL
+354 NIKKYGAEL
-364 HRGTVAM
+364 HRGTIAM

-396 GCSKDEAEKKI
+396 GCGKNDAEKKI
-407 AAICGELSIT
+407 ADICAELSIT

-431 AQRAALAKVLLTEP
+431 GQRAALAKILLTEP
-445 EILLLD
+445 KILLLD
-451 EPTKA
+451 EPTKGI
-456 VDACAKRVLTGI
+456 DAFAKQTLMAI
-468 LRRLA
+468 LRRLS
-473 ESGVTVFA
+473 EGGVTVLIV
-481 ATHDTEFA
+481 THDTEFA
-489 AEISDRC
+489 AEISGRC
-496 AMLFDGSV
+496 AMLFDGKV
-504 ICPSCPQVFFRKND
+504 ISPSCPQRFFGKNN
-518 FYTTSSSRIS
+518 FYTTSASRIS
-528 RGVFENTVTTEQV
+528 RGIFENTVTAEQV
-541 VALGKGADK
+541 IALGKEEIG

>member
-10 SFTYP
+10 SFSYP
-15 DGDGKAIE
+15 ESDRKAIE
-23 NVSLSVREGEFVVI
+23 NISLSVREGEFIVI

-44 KTTLLRLMK
+44 KTTLLRLLK

-59 GKREGEILFR
+59 GKREGEILFCGKAMDEVDAR
-69 GQHAEDIDVKTS
+69 TS
-81 AGSIG
+81 ARRIG
-86 FVAQNPESQ
+86 FVAQNTESQ

-112 GYDADEMRLRAGELA
+112 GCDPDEMRLRAGELA
-127 NYFGITGRLHSD
+127 NYFGINGWLHSD

-146 QKQLLALASAM
+146 QKQLLALAAVM
-157 TLSPEILL
+157 TLSPKVLL

-177 ASGFISTL
+177 ASGFISAL
-185 QRINRELGM
+185 QKINRELGM

-224 DTPRRVCELLGND
+224 DEPEKVCGALAKS

-246 ARIFSGLDGKGK
+246 ARIFSGLEGRGK

-279 IEEKTHSPEVAFSM
+279 IEEKSRPDEVAFSM
-293 KNLWQR
+293 KNVWQR
-299 YERNSPDII
+299 YERNSPDIL
-308 KGADIDVFKGEI
+308 KGADIEVRRGEI

-340 IEKAYRGKLTVLGK
+340 VEKAYRGKITILGK
-354 NIKKYSPAEL
+354 NIKKYGAEL

-396 GCSKDEAEKKI
+396 GCGKNDAEKKI
-407 AAICGELSIT
+407 ADICAELSIT
-417 EVLSRHPYDLSGGE
+417 EALSRHPYDLSGGE
-431 AQRAALAKVLLTEP
+431 GQRAALAKILLTEP
-445 EILLLD
+445 KILLLD
-451 EPTKA
+451 EPTKGI
-456 VDACAKRVLTGI
+456 DAFAKQTLMAI
-468 LRRLA
+468 LRRLS
-473 ESGVTVFA
+473 EGGVTVLIV
-481 ATHDTEFA
+481 THDTEFA

-496 AMLFDGSV
+496 AMLFDGKV
-504 ICPSCPQVFFRKND
+504 ISPSCPQRFFGKNN
-518 FYTTSSSRIS
+518 FYTTSASRIS
-528 RGVFENTVTTEQV
+528 RGIFENTVTAEQV
-541 VALGKGADK
+541 IALGKEEIG

>member
-10 SFTYP
+10 SFSYP
-15 DGDGKAIE
+15 ESDRKAIE
-23 NVSLSVREGEFVVI
+23 NISLSVREGEFIVI

-44 KTTLLRLMK
+44 KTTLLRLLK

-59 GKREGEILFR
+59 GKREGEILFC
-69 GQHAEDIDVKTS
+69 GKAMDDIDAGTS
-81 AGSIG
+81 AKSVG

-127 NYFGITGRLHSD
+127 NYFEINGWLHSD

-146 QKQLLALASAM
+146 QKQLLALASVMA
-157 TLSPEILL
+157 LSPKILL

-177 ASGFISTL
+177 ASGFINTL
-185 QRINRELGM
+185 QKINRELGM

-224 DTPRRVCELLGND
+224 DEPEKVCGTLAKS

-279 IEEKTHSPEVAFSM
+279 VEEEKPSDEVAFSM
-293 KNLWQR
+293 KNVWQR
-299 YERNSPDII
+299 YERNSPDIL
-308 KGADIDVFKGEI
+308 KGADIEVRRGEI

-333 LLSVIAG
+333 LISVIAG
-340 IEKAYRGKLTVLGK
+340 IEKAYRGKITILGK
-354 NIKKYSPAEL
+354 NIKKYGAEL
-364 HRGTVAM
+364 HRGIVAM

-396 GCSKDEAEKKI
+396 GCSKDEAGKKI
-407 AAICGELSIT
+407 AAICAELSIT

-431 AQRAALAKVLLTEP
+431 GQRAALAKILLTEP
-445 EILLLD
+445 KILLLD
-451 EPTKA
+451 EPTKGI
-456 VDACAKRVLTGI
+456 DAFAKQTLMAI
-468 LRRLA
+468 LRRLS
-473 ESGVTVFA
+473 EGGVTVFIV
-481 ATHDTEFA
+481 THDTEFA

-496 AMLFDGSV
+496 AMLFDGKV
-504 ICPSCPQVFFRKND
+504 ISPSCPQRFFGKNN
-518 FYTTSSSRIS
+518 FYTTSASRIS
-528 RGVFENTVTTEQV
+528 RGIFENTVTAEQV
-541 VALGKGADK
+541 IALGKEEIG

>member
-10 SFTYP
+10 SFSYP
-15 DGDGKAIE
+15 ESDRKAIE
-23 NVSLSVREGEFVVI
+23 NISLSVREGEFIVI

-44 KTTLLRLMK
+44 KTTLLRLLK

-59 GKREGEILFR
+59 GKREGEILFC
-69 GQHAEDIDVKTS
+69 GKAMDDIDAGTS
-81 AGSIG
+81 AKSVG

-127 NYFGITGRLHSD
+127 NYFGINGWLHSD

-146 QKQLLALASAM
+146 QKQLLALASVMA
-157 TLSPEILL
+157 LSPKILL

-177 ASGFISTL
+177 ASGFINTL
-185 QRINRELGM
+185 QKINRELGM

-224 DTPRRVCELLGND
+224 DEPEKVCGTLAKS

-279 IEEKTHSPEVAFSM
+279 VEEEKPSDEVAFSM
-293 KNLWQR
+293 KNVWQR
-299 YERNSPDII
+299 YERNSPDIL
-308 KGADIDVFKGEI
+308 KGADIEVRRGEI

-333 LLSVIAG
+333 LISVIAG
-340 IEKAYRGKLTVLGK
+340 IEKAYRGKITILGK
-354 NIKKYSPAEL
+354 NIKKYGAEL
-364 HRGTVAM
+364 HRGIVAM

-396 GCSKDEAEKKI
+396 GCSKDEAGKKI
-407 AAICGELSIT
+407 AAICAELSIT

-431 AQRAALAKVLLTEP
+431 GQRAALAKILLTEP
-445 EILLLD
+445 KILLLD
-451 EPTKA
+451 EPTKGI
-456 VDACAKRVLTGI
+456 DAFAKQTLMAI
-468 LRRLA
+468 LRRLS
-473 ESGVTVFA
+473 EGGVTVFIV
-481 ATHDTEFA
+481 THDTEFA

-496 AMLFDGSV
+496 AMLFDGKV
-504 ICPSCPQVFFRKND
+504 ISPSCPQRFFGKNN
-518 FYTTSSSRIS
+518 FYTTSASRIS
-528 RGVFENTVTTEQV
+528 RGIFENTVTAEQV
-541 VALGKGADK
+541 IALGKEEIG

>member
-23 NVSLSVREGEFVVI
+23 NISLSVREGEFVVI

-59 GKREGEILFR
+59 GKREGEILFC
-69 GQHAEDIDVKTS
+69 GKAMDDIDAGTS
-81 AGSIG
+81 AKSVG

-104 LAFGMENL
+104 LAFGLENL
-112 GYDADEMRLRAGELA
+112 GCDPDEMRLRIGETA
-127 NYFGITGRLHSD
+127 NYFGINTMTERE

-146 QKQLLALASAM
+146 QKQLLALASVMA
-157 TLSPEILL
+157 LSPKVLL

-185 QRINRELGM
+185 QKINRELGM

-224 DTPRRVCELLGND
+224 DEPEKVCGTLAKS

-279 IEEKTHSPEVAFSM
+279 IEEKSRPDEVAFSM
-293 KNLWQR
+293 KNVWQR
-299 YERNSPDII
+299 YERNSPDIL
-308 KGADIDVFKGEI
+308 KGADIEVRCGEI

-340 IEKAYRGKLTVLGK
+340 IEKAYRGKITILGK
-354 NIKKYSPAEL
+354 NIKKYGAEL

-396 GCSKDEAEKKI
+396 GCGKNDAEKKMTD
-407 AAICGELSIT
+407 ICAELSIT
-417 EVLSRHPYDLSGGE
+417 EVLYRHPYDLSGGE
-431 AQRAALAKVLLTEP
+431 GQRAALAKVLLTEP
-445 EILLLD
+445 KILLLD
-451 EPTKA
+451 EPTKGI
-456 VDACAKRVLTGI
+456 DAFAKQTLMAI
-468 LRRLA
+468 LRRLS
-473 ESGVTVFA
+473 EGGVTVLIV
-481 ATHDTEFA
+481 THDTEFA

-496 AMLFDGSV
+496 AMLFDGKV
-504 ICPSCPQVFFRKND
+504 ISPSCPQRFFGKNN
-518 FYTTSSSRIS
+518 FYTTSASRIS
-528 RGVFENTVTTEQV
+528 RGIFENTVTAEQV
-541 VALGKGADK
+541 IALGKEEIG

>member
-10 SFTYP
+10 SFSYP
-15 DGDGKAIE
+15 ESDRKAIE
-23 NVSLSVREGEFVVI
+23 NISLSVREGEFIVI

-44 KTTLLRLMK
+44 KTTLLRLLK

-127 NYFGITGRLHSD
+127 NYFGINGWLHSD

-146 QKQLLALASAM
+146 QKQLLALASVMA
-157 TLSPEILL
+157 LSPKILL

-177 ASGFISTL
+177 ASGFINTL
-185 QRINRELGM
+185 QKINRELGM

-224 DTPRRVCELLGND
+224 DEPEKVCGTLAKS

-279 IEEKTHSPEVAFSM
+279 VEEEKPSDEVAFSM
-293 KNLWQR
+293 KNVWQR
-299 YERNSPDII
+299 YERNSPDIL
-308 KGADIDVFKGEI
+308 KGADIEVRRGEI

-333 LLSVIAG
+333 LISVIAG
-340 IEKAYRGKLTVLGK
+340 IEKAYRGKITVLGK
-354 NIKKYSPAEL
+354 NIKKYGAEL
-364 HRGTVAM
+364 HRGIVAM

-396 GCSKDEAEKKI
+396 GCSKDEAGKKI

-417 EVLSRHPYDLSGGE
+417 EVLSRHPYDISGGE
-431 AQRAALAKVLLTEP
+431 GQRAALAKILLTEP
-445 EILLLD
+445 KILLLD
-451 EPTKA
+451 EPTKGI
-456 VDACAKRVLTGI
+456 DAFAKQTLMAI
-468 LRRLA
+468 LRRLS
-473 ESGVTVFA
+473 EGGVTVFIV
-481 ATHDTEFA
+481 THDTEFA

-496 AMLFDGSV
+496 AMLFDGKV
-504 ICPSCPQVFFRKND
+504 ISPSCPQRFFGKNN
-518 FYTTSSSRIS
+518 FYTTSASRIS
-528 RGVFENTVTTEQV
+528 RGIFENTVTAGQV
-541 VALGKGADK
+541 IALGKEEIG

>member
-10 SFTYP
+10 SFSYP
-15 DGDGKAIE
+15 ESDRKAIE
-23 NVSLSVREGEFVVI
+23 NISLSVREGEFIVI

-44 KTTLLRLMK
+44 KTTLLRLLK

-59 GKREGEILFR
+59 GKREGEILFC
-69 GQHAEDIDVKTS
+69 GKAMDDIDAGTS
-81 AGSIG
+81 AKSVG

-112 GYDADEMRLRAGELA
+112 GYDADEMRLRIGETA
-127 NYFGITGRLHSD
+127 NYFGINTMTERE

-146 QKQLLALASAM
+146 QKQLLALAAVM
-157 TLSPEILL
+157 TLSPKVLL

-177 ASGFISTL
+177 ASGFINTL
-185 QRINRELGM
+185 RKINRELGM

-224 DTPRRVCELLGND
+224 DEPEKVCGALAKS

-246 ARIFSGLDGKGK
+246 ARIFSGLEGRGK

-279 IEEKTHSPEVAFSM
+279 IEEKSRPDEVAFSM
-293 KNLWQR
+293 KNVWQR
-299 YERNSPDII
+299 YERNSPDIL
-308 KGADIDVFKGEI
+308 KGADIEVRRGEI

-333 LLSVIAG
+333 LISVIAG
-340 IEKAYRGKLTVLGK
+340 VEKAYRGKITILGK
-354 NIKKYSPAEL
+354 NIKKYGAEL

-396 GCSKDEAEKKI
+396 GCGKNDAEKKI
-407 AAICGELSIT
+407 ADICAELSIT

-431 AQRAALAKVLLTEP
+431 GQRAALAKILLTEP
-445 EILLLD
+445 KILLLD
-451 EPTKA
+451 EPTKGI
-456 VDACAKRVLTGI
+456 DAFAKQTLMAI
-468 LRRLA
+468 LRRLS
-473 ESGVTVFA
+473 ESGVTVLIV
-481 ATHDTEFA
+481 THDTEFA

-496 AMLFDGSV
+496 AMLFDGKV
-504 ICPSCPQVFFRKND
+504 ISPSCPQRFFGKNN
-518 FYTTSSSRIS
+518 FYTTSASRIS
-528 RGVFENTVTTEQV
+528 RGIFENTVTAEQV
-541 VALGKGADK
+541 IALGKEEIG

>member
-10 SFTYP
+10 SFSYP
-15 DGDGKAIE
+15 ESDRKAIE
-23 NVSLSVREGEFVVI
+23 NISLSVREGEFIVI

-44 KTTLLRLMK
+44 KTTLLRLLK

-59 GKREGEILFR
+59 GKREGEILFCGKAMDEVDAR
-69 GQHAEDIDVKTS
+69 TS
-81 AGSIG
+81 ARCIG

-104 LAFGMENL
+104 LAFGLENL
-112 GYDADEMRLRAGELA
+112 GCDPDEMRLRIGETA
-127 NYFGITGRLHSD
+127 NYFGINTMTERE

-146 QKQLLALASAM
+146 QKQLLALAAVM
-157 TLSPEILL
+157 TLSPKVLL

-185 QRINRELGM
+185 QKINRELGM

-224 DTPRRVCELLGND
+224 DEPEKVCGALAKS

-279 IEEKTHSPEVAFSM
+279 IEEKSRPDEVAFSM
-293 KNLWQR
+293 KNVWQR
-299 YERNSPDII
+299 YERNSPDIL
-308 KGADIDVFKGEI
+308 KGADIEVRRGEI

-340 IEKAYRGKLTVLGK
+340 VEKAYRGKITILGK
-354 NIKKYSPAEL
+354 NIKKYGAEL

-396 GCSKDEAEKKI
+396 GCGKNDAEKKV
-407 AAICGELSIT
+407 ADICAELSIT

-431 AQRAALAKVLLTEP
+431 GQRAALAKILLTEP
-445 EILLLD
+445 KILLLD
-451 EPTKA
+451 EPTKGI
-456 VDACAKRVLTGI
+456 DAFAKQTLMAI
-468 LRRLA
+468 LRRLS
-473 ESGVTVFA
+473 ESGVTVLIV
-481 ATHDTEFA
+481 THDTEFA

-496 AMLFDGSV
+496 AMLFDGKV
-504 ICPSCPQVFFRKND
+504 ISPSCPQRFFGKNN
-518 FYTTSSSRIS
+518 FYTTSASRIS
-528 RGVFENTVTTEQV
+528 RGIFENTVTAEQV
-541 VALGKGADK
+541 IALGKEEIG